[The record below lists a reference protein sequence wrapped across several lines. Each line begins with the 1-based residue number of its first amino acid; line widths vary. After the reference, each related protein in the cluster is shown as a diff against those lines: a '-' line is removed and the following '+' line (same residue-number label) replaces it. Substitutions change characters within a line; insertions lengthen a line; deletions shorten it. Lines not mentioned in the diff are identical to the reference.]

1 MKSIYEIR
9 VSDAR
14 GGSYVM
20 RNGSPQP
27 LQVENRSEFLGSMG
41 CPQHVIDKTGPTYE
55 RRSRNVKVPVCSR
68 NTEPRWSGS
77 AERDALVDALNQRRA
92 AAIGII
98 VRRDEEEAAK
108 LRRWSALR
116 GY

>member
-1 MKSIYEIR
+1 MKSTYEIR
-9 VSDAR
+9 VSDAH

-20 RNGSPQP
+20 RNGSRQP
-27 LQVENRSEFLGSMG
+27 LQVENRAEFLSSMG
-41 CPQHVIDKTGPTYE
+41 CPQHVIDKTAPRHE
-55 RRSRNVKVPVCSR
+55 RRSRNLTLPVRSPS
-68 NTEPRWSGS
+68 TEPRWSGS
-77 AERDALVDALNQRRA
+77 AEREALVDALNQRRA
-92 AAIGII
+92 AAIAVI